1 MLSQFPGSA
10 VEEILVQGLELLDRL
25 DQESYTRRFSGPL
38 SSSVGA
44 HYRHVL
50 DHFHCLLDGLMD
62 GCVDYDHRPRSTV
75 IENSR
80 DAGVAATEYLIAAY
94 QRFPAATLA
103 QECMVVS
110 NVGYSQP
117 ETPAVRST
125 LARELSYCIGHAIHH
140 FALVK
145 ILCASLS
152 VSLPYEFGV
161 APSTLQYQQS
171 QAVAC

>member
-1 MLSQFPGSA
+1 MTSRFPGSA
-10 VEEILVQGLELLDRL
+10 VEDILVQGLELLSHL

-38 SSSVGA
+38 SSCVGA

-62 GCVDYDHRPRSTV
+62 GCVDYDHRRRSLA

-80 DAGVAATEYLIAAY
+80 DAGVAATEYLIAAFK
-94 QRFPAATLA
+94 RLPSAVLS

-110 NVGYSQP
+110 NVGYGQP

-125 LARELSYCIGHAIHH
+125 LNRELSYCVGHAIHH

-145 ILCASLS
+145 ILCASML
-152 VSLPYEFGV
+152 VTLPEEFGV
-161 APSTLQYQQS
+161 APSTLQYQQT

>member
-1 MLSQFPGSA
+1 MDSRKLGAA
-10 VEEILVQGLELLDRL
+10 VEDVLLQGLELLGRL
-25 DQESYTRRFSGPL
+25 DQCGYTKRFAGPL

-50 DHFHCLLDGLMD
+50 DHFHCLLDGLMT
-62 GCVDYDHRPRSTV
+62 GCVDYDHRERSLV

-80 DAGVAATEYLIAAY
+80 DAGVAATEYLMAAFKRLPVMSL
-94 QRFPAATLA
+94 Q
-103 QECMVVS
+103 QECLVMS
-110 NVGYSQP
+110 NVGYSEQ

-125 LARELSYCIGHAIHH
+125 LARELSYCVGHAIHH

-145 ILCASLS
+145 ILCASMA
-152 VSLPYEFGV
+152 VPLPYEFGV
-161 APSTLQYQQS
+161 APSTLHYQQS